1 MTASHFALLYAF
13 ALPVLLL
20 LDGVWLGVVAR
31 GFYQARMGMLLGPVV
46 IIAAIAFYLLYCTGL
61 VFFAAAPAAAKHS
74 VLLACGLG
82 AFFGCLCYA
91 TYDLTALS
99 VIKGFDPLLALVDI
113 AWGAC
118 AGAIAAGSAVYLF
131 RFFVS

>member
-1 MTASHFALLYAF
+1 MIASHFLLLYAL
-13 ALPVLLL
+13 ALPTLLL
-20 LDGVWLGVVAR
+20 LDGLWLGVIAR
-31 GFYQARMGMLLGPVV
+31 GLYQARMGALLGPVV
-46 IIAAIAFYLLYCTGL
+46 LIAAIAFYLLYCAGL

-82 AFFGCLCYA
+82 AFFGCVCYA

-99 VIKGFDPLLALVDI
+99 VIKGFDPLLALLDI
-113 AWGAC
+113 AWGAL
-118 AGAIAAGSAVYLF
+118 AGAVTAGVAVYLL